1 METGHSCVEE
11 ESHRRGGSL
20 IKQGISLVS
29 NPWHRAS
36 KAVLCIRGGY
46 PCFPRSQVIQS
57 VDADVI
63 VLVRDEK
70 RRVVDEGAERE
81 REPGAR
87 GPATPGGG
95 GRGGSS
101 PLGPG
106 MNLYRS
112 KNAAQFLLTHPL
124 HFASGS

>member
-1 METGHSCVEE
+1 VETGHSCVEE

-20 IKQGISLVS
+20 IKQRISLVS

-57 VDADVI
+57 GDADVI

-81 REPGAR
+81 RAWSTRPCNA
-87 GPATPGGG
+87 G
-95 GRGGSS
+95 GRGAGGGA
-101 PLGPG
+101 L
-106 MNLYRS
+106 R
-112 KNAAQFLLTHPL
+112 
-124 HFASGS
+124 